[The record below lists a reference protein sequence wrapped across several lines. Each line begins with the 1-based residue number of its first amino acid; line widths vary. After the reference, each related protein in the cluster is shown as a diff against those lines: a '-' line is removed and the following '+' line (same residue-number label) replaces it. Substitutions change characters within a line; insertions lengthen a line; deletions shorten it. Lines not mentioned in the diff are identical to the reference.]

1 MSTTATQYKIL
12 IGGELADAA
21 SGETMEV
28 IAPAT
33 GETIAEV
40 PRCGAEDVDRAVE
53 AAQAA
58 APEWLEKTPKERSEL
73 LHKLAD
79 VMDEHA
85 EELAQLESVNVGKP
99 LMASRD
105 EMPFSAD
112 NLRFFA
118 GAARNLEGKSAGE
131 YIEGYTSMIRRE
143 PIGIV
148 GGICPWNY
156 PLMMAVWKMGPALAA
171 GNLQILKPS
180 EQTPLSLLRFVQL
193 AQEVIPPGVLQVV
206 TGDGVPVGQRIV
218 EHPAIGMVSITG
230 DVETGKTIARTA
242 ADTLKRV
249 HLELG
254 GKAPMVIF
262 DDADPK
268 AVAEGIRLAGYWN
281 SGQDCTAGS
290 RVIAGPKIYDTLLEE
305 LVPQVESLKVGDPLN
320 DETEM
325 GSVIS
330 HEQQERILGFLE
342 RAKGATILTGGGT
355 GSNGGGGFF
364 VQPTIV
370 TDVKQDDEIVQRE
383 VFGPVVTVQKFA
395 DDDEAIRWANDV
407 PLRPRGVGLD
417 SRRRPRDERRAEAP
431 VRGGL
436 GERPPP
442 PHLVRAAARRLQAV
456 RLRQGHVHLLD
467 GGVHAAQARGV
478 QDRLSAEVRRRTPSS
493 PPLAQCLGIAGT
505 RLCARDRGRC
515 APSAHR
521 PEGESRRRRP
531 SCLVRGTTRTD

>member
-1 MSTTATQYKIL
+1 MSTTATQYQIL

-40 PRCGAEDVDRAVE
+40 PRCSADDVDRAVE
-53 AAQAA
+53 AAHAA
-58 APEWLEKTPKERSEL
+58 LPDWLEKTPKERSEL

-79 VMDEHA
+79 VMEEHA

-99 LMASRD
+99 VMASRD

-171 GNLQILKPS
+171 GNVQILKPS

-206 TGDGVPVGQRIV
+206 TGDGVPVGERLV
-218 EHPAIGMVSITG
+218 EHPAIGMVSLTG

-262 DDADPK
+262 DDADPE
-268 AVAEGIRLAGYWN
+268 AVAQGIRLAGYWN

-290 RVIAGPKIYDTLLEE
+290 RVIAGPRIYDKLLEE
-305 LVPQVESLKVGDPLN
+305 LVPQVESLKVGDPLD

-342 RAKGATILTGGGT
+342 RAKGATILTGGGA
-355 GSNGGGGFF
+355 GANGGGFF

-383 VFGPVVTVQKFA
+383 VFGPVVTVQRFA

-407 PLRPRGVGLD
+407 KYGLAASVWTRDVG
-417 SRRRPRDERRAEAP
+417 RAMN
-431 VRGGL
+431 
-436 GERPPP
+436 
-442 PHLVRAAARRLQAV
+442 AARKLQFGAV
-456 RLRQGHVHLLD
+456 WINDHLLPISSELPH
-467 GGVHAAQARGV
+467 GGYKQSGYGKDMSIYSMEEYTQLKHVAIKI
-478 QDRLSAEVRRRTPSS
+478 D
-493 PPLAQCLGIAGT
+493 
-505 RLCARDRGRC
+505 
-515 APSAHR
+515 
-521 PEGESRRRRP
+521 
-531 SCLVRGTTRTD
+531 

>member
-1 MSTTATQYKIL
+1 MSATATQYKIL
-12 IGGELADAA
+12 IGGEFADAA

-53 AAQAA
+53 AAQAT

-85 EELAQLESVNVGKP
+85 EELSQLESVNVGKP

-193 AQEVIPPGVLQVV
+193 A
-206 TGDGVPVGQRIV
+206 TGDGVPVGERIV
-218 EHPAIGMVSITG
+218 EHPAIGMVSLTG
-230 DVETGKTIARTA
+230 DVETGKAIARTA
-242 ADTLKRV
+242 AETVKRV
-249 HLELG
+249 HLEL
-254 GKAPMVIF
+254 
-262 DDADPK
+262 
-268 AVAEGIRLAGYWN
+268 
-281 SGQDCTAGS
+281 
-290 RVIAGPKIYDTLLEE
+290 
-305 LVPQVESLKVGDPLN
+305 
-320 DETEM
+320 
-325 GSVIS
+325 
-330 HEQQERILGFLE
+330 
-342 RAKGATILTGGGT
+342 
-355 GSNGGGGFF
+355 
-364 VQPTIV
+364 
-370 TDVKQDDEIVQRE
+370 
-383 VFGPVVTVQKFA
+383 
-395 DDDEAIRWANDV
+395 
-407 PLRPRGVGLD
+407 
-417 SRRRPRDERRAEAP
+417 
-431 VRGGL
+431 
-436 GERPPP
+436 
-442 PHLVRAAARRLQAV
+442 
-456 RLRQGHVHLLD
+456 
-467 GGVHAAQARGV
+467 
-478 QDRLSAEVRRRTPSS
+478 
-493 PPLAQCLGIAGT
+493 
-505 RLCARDRGRC
+505 
-515 APSAHR
+515 
-521 PEGESRRRRP
+521 
-531 SCLVRGTTRTD
+531 